1 VVKDACM
8 TSETRS
14 AASFGQ
20 ESVVIAR
27 FDSYRRAER
36 MAASPGR
43 EFGRKARKGGAIAV
57 VVRGSPDGSL
67 MVTEPRVLSAGDV
80 ASGLMPVSL
89 ARIAGFMSPFSMAK
103 GARGGVCAAEGRGGG
118 VGSGEHRAREILAGA
133 GPHRPCWSAA
143 RTNRR
148 TRWSPRP
155 RPTAPDMD
163 GMARSRSFSPSLIL
177 VALTIGC
184 PPLPVSRGRQ
194 AGHADGTQPAQE
206 TPPLAAAWS
215 QALVRRSGIFN
226 LGQCRWCSIFP
237 VRPRTPVKCNPN
249 HRLGKSVALQRG

>member
-1 VVKDACM
+1 M
-8 TSETRS
+8 TSETGS

-184 PPLPVSRGRQ
+184 PPLPVSV
-194 AGHADGTQPAQE
+194 PARAARRIC
-206 TPPLAAAWS
+206 PPSWP
-215 QALVRRSGIFN
+215 ALVPQPRPWRVSPHDVLVAESVKLTYGPGDLWRRD
-226 LGQCRWCSIFP
+226 R
-237 VRPRTPVKCNPN
+237 
-249 HRLGKSVALQRG
+249 